1 MKKHNF
7 LFIGECAIV
16 LALLG
21 LIGIL
26 IKDEKH
32 LAHGRESVKAVVE
45 LEDNVVEETN
55 FLSKLFDGQD
65 EVVKEETILE
75 ENETKVDTNVQLAEE
90 PLMEIEEKNEAVVGE
105 ASKELKTVENTV
117 SDNHVSAIEEDKV
130 KIVVFGDSI
139 WNEGRGTD
147 GISEQ
152 VMEQL
157 DVEIYNC
164 AIGGTAA
171 AVDGEAPDRE
181 EWDSRSFSGMVYVA
195 RGIVDPDELMP
206 NDAACEVIKTV
217 DFNEVDYVIV
227 SYGLNDYFSDITVY
241 PETYYDKS
249 SYVGALRYGI
259 NRLQKSFPQLEVIIT
274 SPTYCEWFKGERQF
288 ELGTYVEC
296 ARSVAQEMDVHF
308 LDMYHALGKSPE
320 EKMEYLSDGV
330 HLTSE
335 GRTIYAHSV
344 VEYLKQL
351 GVEKNK
357 VV

>member
-7 LFIGECAIV
+7 VFVGECVIV
-16 LALLG
+16 IALLV
-21 LIGIL
+21 LIGLL
-26 IKDEKH
+26 IKDDNRGVQKEKTVNSVVVSNDE
-32 LAHGRESVKAVVE
+32 LEKVVEDNFVEVSSVKE
-45 LEDNVVEETN
+45 SED
-55 FLSKLFDGQD
+55 LSKVAV
-65 EVVKEETILE
+65 ETSVKSVSNREE
-75 ENETKVDTNVQLAEE
+75 
-90 PLMEIEEKNEAVVGE
+90 
-105 ASKELKTVENTV
+105 SV
-117 SDNHVSAIEEDKV
+117 SDNDVLQVDEDKV

-164 AIGGTAA
+164 AIGGTTA
-171 AVDGEAPDRE
+171 AVDGDVPERE

-206 NDAACEVIKTV
+206 DDAACEVIKQV

-241 PETYYDKS
+241 PKEYYDKS

-259 NRLQKSFPQLEVIIT
+259 HRLQKSFPNLEIILT

-288 ELGTYVEC
+288 ELGRYVEC
-296 ARSVAQEMDVHF
+296 ARGVAQEMDVHF
-308 LDMYHALGKSPE
+308 LDMYHALGKNPE

-335 GRTIYAHSV
+335 GRALYANSV
-344 VEYLKQL
+344 IEYLKQL
-351 GVEKNK
+351 DADKK
-357 VV
+357 

>member
-7 LFIGECAIV
+7 LFIGECVIVVALLVLIGV
-16 LALLG
+16 LA
-21 LIGIL
+21 
-26 IKDEKH
+26 KDEKRNVQ
-32 LAHGRESVKAVVE
+32 GKESVKAVAE
-45 LEDNVVEETN
+45 LEEDVGEKTN
-55 FLSKLFDGQD
+55 FLGKFFGGLY
-65 EVVKEETILE
+65 EVLEEETIQQ
-75 ENETKVDTNVQLAEE
+75 ENEVEEEANVQTTKENLVENEKMDEDMAEE
-90 PLMEIEEKNEAVVGE
+90 L
-105 ASKELKTVENTV
+105 SKEFKAVKNTI
-117 SDNHVSAIEEDKV
+117 SDNNVSAIEEDRVKV
-130 KIVVFGDSI
+130 VVFGDSI
-139 WNEGRGTD
+139 WDEGRGTD

-171 AVDGEAPDRE
+171 AVDGEVPNRE
-181 EWDSRSFSGMVYVA
+181 EWDSRSFGGMVYVA
-195 RGIVDPDELMP
+195 REIVDPDELMP
-206 NDAACEVIKTV
+206 NDVACQVIKTV

-241 PETYYDKS
+241 PQTYYDKS

-259 NRLQKSFPQLEVIIT
+259 NSLQKSFPQLEVIIT

-288 ELGTYVEC
+288 ELVTYVEC
-296 ARSVAQEMDVHF
+296 ARGVAKEMDVHF

-330 HLTSE
+330 HLTKE
-335 GRTIYAHSV
+335 GRTLYAHSV

-351 GVEKNK
+351 GVEEK
-357 VV
+357 

>member
-7 LFIGECAIV
+7 VFVGECVIV
-16 LALLG
+16 IALLV
-21 LIGIL
+21 LIGLL
-26 IKDEKH
+26 IKDDNRGVQKEKTVNSVVVSTDE
-32 LAHGRESVKAVVE
+32 LEKVVEDNFVEASSVKE
-45 LEDNVVEETN
+45 SED
-55 FLSKLFDGQD
+55 LSKVAV
-65 EVVKEETILE
+65 ETSVKSVSNREE
-75 ENETKVDTNVQLAEE
+75 
-90 PLMEIEEKNEAVVGE
+90 
-105 ASKELKTVENTV
+105 SV
-117 SDNHVSAIEEDKV
+117 SDNDVLQVDEDKV

-164 AIGGTAA
+164 AIGGTTA
-171 AVDGEAPDRE
+171 AVDGDVPERE

-195 RGIVDPDELMP
+195 RGIIDADELMP
-206 NDAACEVIKTV
+206 DDAACEVIKQV

-241 PETYYDKS
+241 PKEYYDKS

-259 NRLQKSFPQLEVIIT
+259 HRLQKSFPHLEIILT

-288 ELGTYVEC
+288 ELGRYVEC
-296 ARSVAQEMDVHF
+296 ARGVAQEMDVHF
-308 LDMYHALGKSPE
+308 LDMYHALGKNPE

-335 GRTIYAHSV
+335 GRALYANSV
-344 VEYLKQL
+344 IEYLKQL
-351 GVEKNK
+351 DADKK
-357 VV
+357 

>member
-7 LFIGECAIV
+7 VFVGECVIV
-16 LALLG
+16 IALLV
-21 LIGIL
+21 LIGLL
-26 IKDEKH
+26 IKDDNRGVQKEKTVNSVVVSTDE
-32 LAHGRESVKAVVE
+32 LEKVVEDNFVEASSVKE
-45 LEDNVVEETN
+45 SED
-55 FLSKLFDGQD
+55 LSKVAV
-65 EVVKEETILE
+65 ETSVKSVSNREE
-75 ENETKVDTNVQLAEE
+75 
-90 PLMEIEEKNEAVVGE
+90 
-105 ASKELKTVENTV
+105 SV
-117 SDNHVSAIEEDKV
+117 SDNDVLQVDEDKV

-164 AIGGTAA
+164 AIGGTTA
-171 AVDGEAPDRE
+171 AVDGDVPERE

-195 RGIVDPDELMP
+195 RGIIDADELMP
-206 NDAACEVIKTV
+206 DDAACEVIKQV

-241 PETYYDKS
+241 PKEYYDKS

-259 NRLQKSFPQLEVIIT
+259 HRLQKSFPHLEIILT

-288 ELGTYVEC
+288 ELGRYVEC
-296 ARSVAQEMDVHF
+296 ARGVAQEMDVHF
-308 LDMYHALGKSPE
+308 LDMYHALGKNPE

-335 GRTIYAHSV
+335 GRTLYANSV
-344 VEYLKQL
+344 IEYLKQL
-351 GVEKNK
+351 DADKK
-357 VV
+357 

>member
-7 LFIGECAIV
+7 VFVGECVIV
-16 LALLG
+16 IALLV
-21 LIGIL
+21 LIGLL
-26 IKDEKH
+26 IKDDNRGVQKEKTVNSVVVSTDE
-32 LAHGRESVKAVVE
+32 LEKVVEDNFVEASSVKE
-45 LEDNVVEETN
+45 SED
-55 FLSKLFDGQD
+55 LSKVAV
-65 EVVKEETILE
+65 ETSVKSVSNREE
-75 ENETKVDTNVQLAEE
+75 
-90 PLMEIEEKNEAVVGE
+90 
-105 ASKELKTVENTV
+105 SV
-117 SDNHVSAIEEDKV
+117 SDNDVLQVDEDKV

-164 AIGGTAA
+164 AIGGTTA
-171 AVDGEAPDRE
+171 AVDGDVPERE

-195 RGIVDPDELMP
+195 RGIIDADELMP
-206 NDAACEVIKTV
+206 DDAACEVIKQV

-241 PETYYDKS
+241 PKEYYDKS

-259 NRLQKSFPQLEVIIT
+259 HRLQKSFPNLEIILT

-288 ELGTYVEC
+288 ELGRYVEC
-296 ARSVAQEMDVHF
+296 ARGVAQEMDVHF
-308 LDMYHALGKSPE
+308 LDMYHALGKNPE

-335 GRTIYAHSV
+335 GRTLYANSV
-344 VEYLKQL
+344 IEYLKQL
-351 GVEKNK
+351 DADKK
-357 VV
+357 

>member
-7 LFIGECAIV
+7 VFVGECVIV
-16 LALLG
+16 IALLV
-21 LIGIL
+21 LIGLL
-26 IKDEKH
+26 IKDDNRGVQKEKTVNSVVVSTDE
-32 LAHGRESVKAVVE
+32 LEKVVEDNFVEASSVKE
-45 LEDNVVEETN
+45 SED
-55 FLSKLFDGQD
+55 LSKVAV
-65 EVVKEETILE
+65 ETSVKSVSNREESI
-75 ENETKVDTNVQLAEE
+75 
-90 PLMEIEEKNEAVVGE
+90 
-105 ASKELKTVENTV
+105 
-117 SDNHVSAIEEDKV
+117 SDNDVLHVDEDKV

-164 AIGGTAA
+164 AIGGTTA
-171 AVDGEAPDRE
+171 AVDGDVPERE
-181 EWDSRSFSGMVYVA
+181 EWDSRSFGGMVYVA
-195 RGIVDPDELMP
+195 RGIIDADELMP
-206 NDAACEVIKTV
+206 DDAACEVIKQV

-241 PETYYDKS
+241 PKEYYDKS

-259 NRLQKSFPQLEVIIT
+259 HRLQKSFPNLEIILT

-288 ELGTYVEC
+288 ELGRYVEC
-296 ARSVAQEMDVHF
+296 ARGVAQEMDVHF
-308 LDMYHALGKSPE
+308 LDMYHALGKNPE

-335 GRTIYAHSV
+335 GRALYANSV
-344 VEYLKQL
+344 IEYLKQL
-351 GVEKNK
+351 DADKK
-357 VV
+357 

>member
-296 ARSVAQEMDVHF
+296 DRSVAQEMDVHF

-344 VEYLKQL
+344 VGYLKQL
-351 GVEKNK
+351 GVEEK
-357 VV
+357 

>member
-7 LFIGECAIV
+7 VFVGECVIV
-16 LALLG
+16 IALLV
-21 LIGIL
+21 LIGLL
-26 IKDEKH
+26 IKDDNRGVQKEKTVNSVVVSTDE
-32 LAHGRESVKAVVE
+32 LEKVVEDNFVEASSVKE
-45 LEDNVVEETN
+45 SED
-55 FLSKLFDGQD
+55 LSKVAV
-65 EVVKEETILE
+65 ETSVKSVSNREESI
-75 ENETKVDTNVQLAEE
+75 
-90 PLMEIEEKNEAVVGE
+90 
-105 ASKELKTVENTV
+105 
-117 SDNHVSAIEEDKV
+117 SDNDVLQVDEDKV

-164 AIGGTAA
+164 AIGGTTA
-171 AVDGEAPDRE
+171 AVDGDVPERE
-181 EWDSRSFSGMVYVA
+181 EWDSRSFGGMVYVA
-195 RGIVDPDELMP
+195 RGIIDADELMP
-206 NDAACEVIKTV
+206 DDAACEVIKQV

-241 PETYYDKS
+241 PKEYYDKS

-259 NRLQKSFPQLEVIIT
+259 HRLQKSFPHLEIILT

-288 ELGTYVEC
+288 ELGRYVEC
-296 ARSVAQEMDVHF
+296 ARGVAQEMDVHF
-308 LDMYHALGKSPE
+308 LDMYHALGKNPE

-335 GRTIYAHSV
+335 GRTLYANSV
-344 VEYLKQL
+344 IEYLKQL
-351 GVEKNK
+351 DADKK
-357 VV
+357 

>member
-7 LFIGECAIV
+7 VFVGECVIV
-16 LALLG
+16 IALLV
-21 LIGIL
+21 LIGLL
-26 IKDEKH
+26 IKDDNRGVQKEKTANSVVVSTDE
-32 LAHGRESVKAVVE
+32 LEKVVEDNFVEASSVKE
-45 LEDNVVEETN
+45 SED
-55 FLSKLFDGQD
+55 LSKVAV
-65 EVVKEETILE
+65 ETSVKSVSNREE
-75 ENETKVDTNVQLAEE
+75 
-90 PLMEIEEKNEAVVGE
+90 
-105 ASKELKTVENTV
+105 SV
-117 SDNHVSAIEEDKV
+117 SDNDVLQVDEDKV

-164 AIGGTAA
+164 AIGGTTA
-171 AVDGEAPDRE
+171 AVDGDVPERE
-181 EWDSRSFSGMVYVA
+181 EWDSRSFCGMVYVA
-195 RGIVDPDELMP
+195 RGIIDADELMP
-206 NDAACEVIKTV
+206 DDAACEVIKQV

-241 PETYYDKS
+241 PKEYYDKS

-259 NRLQKSFPQLEVIIT
+259 HRLQKSFPHLEIILT

-288 ELGTYVEC
+288 ELGRYVEC
-296 ARSVAQEMDVHF
+296 ARGVAQEMDVHF
-308 LDMYHALGKSPE
+308 LDMYHALGKNPE

-335 GRTIYAHSV
+335 GRALYANSV
-344 VEYLKQL
+344 IEYLKQL
-351 GVEKNK
+351 DADKK
-357 VV
+357 

>member
-7 LFIGECAIV
+7 VFVGECVIV
-16 LALLG
+16 IALLV
-21 LIGIL
+21 LIGLL
-26 IKDEKH
+26 IKDDNRGVQKEKTVNSVVVSTDE
-32 LAHGRESVKAVVE
+32 LEKVVEDNFVEASSVKE
-45 LEDNVVEETN
+45 SED
-55 FLSKLFDGQD
+55 LSKVAV
-65 EVVKEETILE
+65 ETSVKSVSNREESI
-75 ENETKVDTNVQLAEE
+75 
-90 PLMEIEEKNEAVVGE
+90 
-105 ASKELKTVENTV
+105 
-117 SDNHVSAIEEDKV
+117 SDNDVLQVDEDKV

-164 AIGGTAA
+164 AIGGTTA
-171 AVDGEAPDRE
+171 AVDGDVPERE
-181 EWDSRSFSGMVYVA
+181 EWDSRSFGGMVYVA
-195 RGIVDPDELMP
+195 RGIIDADELMP
-206 NDAACEVIKTV
+206 DDAACEVIKQV

-241 PETYYDKS
+241 PKEYYDKS

-259 NRLQKSFPQLEVIIT
+259 HRLQKSFPNLEIILT

-288 ELGTYVEC
+288 ELGRYVEC
-296 ARSVAQEMDVHF
+296 ARGVAQEMDVHF
-308 LDMYHALGKSPE
+308 LDMYHALGKNPE

-335 GRTIYAHSV
+335 GRALYANSV
-344 VEYLKQL
+344 IEYLKQL
-351 GVEKNK
+351 DADKK
-357 VV
+357 

>member
-7 LFIGECAIV
+7 VFVGECVIV
-16 LALLG
+16 IALLV
-21 LIGIL
+21 LIGLL
-26 IKDEKH
+26 IKDDNRGVQKEKTVNSVVVSTDE
-32 LAHGRESVKAVVE
+32 LEKVVEDNFVEASSVKE
-45 LEDNVVEETN
+45 SED
-55 FLSKLFDGQD
+55 LSKVAV
-65 EVVKEETILE
+65 ETSVKSVSNREE
-75 ENETKVDTNVQLAEE
+75 
-90 PLMEIEEKNEAVVGE
+90 
-105 ASKELKTVENTV
+105 SV
-117 SDNHVSAIEEDKV
+117 SDNDVLQVDEDKV

-164 AIGGTAA
+164 AIGGTTA
-171 AVDGEAPDRE
+171 AVDGDVPERE
-181 EWDSRSFSGMVYVA
+181 EWDSRSFGGMVYVA
-195 RGIVDPDELMP
+195 RGIIDADELMP
-206 NDAACEVIKTV
+206 DDAACEVIKQV

-241 PETYYDKS
+241 PKEYYDKS

-259 NRLQKSFPQLEVIIT
+259 HRLQKSFPHLEIILT

-288 ELGTYVEC
+288 ELGRYVEC
-296 ARSVAQEMDVHF
+296 ARGVAQEMDVHF
-308 LDMYHALGKSPE
+308 LDMYHALGKNPE

-335 GRTIYAHSV
+335 GRALYANSV
-344 VEYLKQL
+344 IEYLKQL
-351 GVEKNK
+351 DADKK
-357 VV
+357 